1 MTVRR
6 GVLGMGGFSYTR
18 PMTKEI
24 AAHRLDVRA
33 FAQAGGS
40 VHGTEPLVRFP
51 RVVQASAV
59 GGAQSLVRWAAR
71 GEVRGESMGQ
81 SQWWLHLQVD
91 AEVTQT
97 CQRCL
102 GPLQVPVAVDRWFR
116 FVADEA
122 TATTEDE
129 TSEEDILV
137 LAPEFNLH
145 ELVEDELLLAL
156 PYIPRHESCP
166 VQVPMEVADPGF
178 EDPAPRANPFAALAG
193 LKSSNGKGQN

>member
-1 MTVRR
+1 
-6 GVLGMGGFSYTR
+6 
-18 PMTKEI
+18 MTKEI

-40 VHGTEPLVRFP
+40 MQGTEPLVRFP
-51 RVVQASAV
+51 RVMQASAV

-71 GEVRGESMGQ
+71 GEVRGESLGQ

-102 GPLQVPVAVDRWFR
+102 GPMQVPVAVDRWFR
-116 FVADEA
+116 FVADET

-137 LAPEFNLH
+137 LVPDFNLH

-156 PYIPRHESCP
+156 PYIPRHETCP
-166 VQVPMEVADPGF
+166 VQVPMEAADPGF
-178 EDPAPRANPFAALAG
+178 EEPAPRPNPFAALAG
-193 LKSSNGKGQN
+193 LKSASNKERP